1 MSSIIEKLIKEH
13 KDLTIK
19 VNDLSNFLDKRDI
32 LKIISLEE
40 YGYMCQQLQAMAC
53 YADSLEMRLNV
64 KGVYLTD
71 NKYITQLA

>member
-1 MSSIIEKLIKEH
+1 MNPIIEKLIKEH
-13 KDLTIK
+13 KDLAIK
-19 VNDLSNFLDKRDI
+19 INNLSNFLDKNDV

-40 YGYMCQQLQAMAC
+40 YGYMCQQLQAMVC

-64 KGVYLTD
+64 KGVYLND